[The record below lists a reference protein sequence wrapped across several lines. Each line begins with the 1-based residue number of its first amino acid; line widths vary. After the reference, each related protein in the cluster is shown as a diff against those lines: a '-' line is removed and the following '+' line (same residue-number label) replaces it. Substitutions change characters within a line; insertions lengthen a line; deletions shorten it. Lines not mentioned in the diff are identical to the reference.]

1 MGEQIFNSILE
12 WLAGLAQNG
21 VNFFMEVM
29 TNILFNYDGLG
40 GIALDAYV
48 FFVWLA
54 GVSLVAVCLG
64 KIIAQMM
71 TEVEGSQEANVWHV
85 LVSTVKSGFFI
96 VIMPFAISFTFN
108 NIIVPI
114 SEYFIGLLEDN
125 LMNDIEQ
132 VAQSDQLVEATG
144 GILGTLF
151 IWLFVLIVFA
161 FFVIKMF
168 IEQVQ
173 LMMNEIISPIIAIS
187 VVTDEFNMVD
197 NWWKELVKHTATI
210 ILLTL
215 SIALFGDA
223 LTVSGNQTFWG
234 QLPMI
239 LGTGVLVISGPSIL
253 KSIWYTSG
261 AGRTGQNA
269 GRSAMRMV
277 TRQIGRK

>member
-1 MGEQIFNSILE
+1 LE
-12 WLAGLAQNG
+12 LFWAGLFYQ
-21 VNFFMEVM
+21 
-29 TNILFNYDGLG
+29 
-40 GIALDAYV
+40 
-48 FFVWLA
+48 
-54 GVSLVAVCLG
+54 
-64 KIIAQMM
+64 
-71 TEVEGSQEANVWHV
+71 
-85 LVSTVKSGFFI
+85 
-96 VIMPFAISFTFN
+96 PFLHYLLQL
-108 NIIVPI
+108 

-125 LMNDIEQ
+125 MMNDIEQ

-144 GILGTLF
+144 GVLGTLF
-151 IWLFVLIVFA
+151 IWIFVLIVFA

-173 LMMNEIISPIIAIS
+173 IMMNEIISPLIAIS

-197 NWWKELVKHTATI
+197 NWWKELLKHTATI

-223 LTVSGNQTFWG
+223 LTISGNQTFWG

-261 AGRTGQNA
+261 AGSTGQTA

-277 TRQIGRK
+277 TRRVGRK